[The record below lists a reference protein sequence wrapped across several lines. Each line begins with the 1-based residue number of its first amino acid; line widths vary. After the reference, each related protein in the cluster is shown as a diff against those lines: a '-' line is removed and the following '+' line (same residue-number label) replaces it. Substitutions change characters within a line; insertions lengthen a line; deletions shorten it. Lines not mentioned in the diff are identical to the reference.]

1 MRSHPKKR
9 QVVQPD
15 AAPRGDSSYAISS
28 SHSLRIL
35 CRGRAT
41 LRHNNSERAG
51 FYAVTRF

>member
-1 MRSHPKKR
+1 MCMCRSFTVTQELCSHNLLDM
-9 QVVQPD
+9 Q
-15 AAPRGDSSYAISS
+15 YAISP